1 MPNSLLKYPSEVWI
15 IFLAQSRR
23 RTIGVVVKHVSLSR
37 RRSRVRISYG
47 PPNLITSVSVPC
59 YHHRIGPDATLGPI
73 AQLVEHG
80 TENAGVGGST
90 PPWATNL
97 KKKRFGA
104 FFRWPKP
111 CSNLPPPGIFSHT
124 ATWDPLRPQI
134 ASFNFLGHNAKF
146 FFINRVEVQ
155 FNAILRP

>member
-1 MPNSLLKYPSEVWI
+1 MSLRPGICLAFLTKRREIAKFLVEISKRSSDNISRAIAQTDHWCSGQTCLPVTEKITSSNLVWSAK
-15 IFLAQSRR
+15 FN
-23 RTIGVVVKHVSLSR
+23 
-37 RRSRVRISYG
+37 
-47 PPNLITSVSVPC
+47 PSVSVPC
-59 YHHRIGPDATLGPI
+59 YHHRIGPDASLGPI

-111 CSNLPPPGIFSHT
+111 CSNLPPPGIFTPHG
-124 ATWDPLRPQI
+124 DLGP
-134 ASFNFLGHNAKF
+134 ASPP
-146 FFINRVEVQ
+146 NRLVQ
-155 FNAILRP
+155 LFGA